1 MAYAS
6 RGGST
11 RGGSSRGG
19 GSPRGGGGPA
29 RGTNTM
35 AYAVSGILVVLV
47 IVIVMVVNRKKPV
60 ADLPPPAQPPPSP
73 VVPAGPAKPGEK
85 PFPPI
90 TEAVMNEGRNLVRTF
105 EKDAAAADRLYTE
118 SQKAKK
124 AGDDSGWQSKLREA
138 ANLYHGINVKW
149 NEFVDRLPTGNGY
162 DTNDVERHYFPRES
176 GQVQKYT
183 KLLSAMK
190 SDLK

>member
-6 RGGST
+6 RGGSA
-11 RGGSSRGG
+11 RGGSGRGG
-19 GSPRGGGGPA
+19 PARGGGGGG

-35 AYAVSGILVVLV
+35 AYAVAAILVVLV
-47 IVIVMVVNRKKPV
+47 IVVVMVMNRKPPV
-60 ADLPPPAQPPPSP
+60 QGLPPPAQPPPAP
-73 VVPAGPAKPGEK
+73 VVPVGPAKPGEK

-90 TEAVMNEGRNLVRTF
+90 TEAMATEGRNLVRTF
-105 EKDAAAADRLYTE
+105 EKDAATADRLYTD

-124 AGDDSGWQSKLREA
+124 AGDDAGWQAKLREA

-149 NEFVDRLPTGNGY
+149 NDFVDRLPTGNGY
-162 DTNDVERHYFPRES
+162 DTSDVERHYFPREA

-183 KLLSAMK
+183 KLLAAMK